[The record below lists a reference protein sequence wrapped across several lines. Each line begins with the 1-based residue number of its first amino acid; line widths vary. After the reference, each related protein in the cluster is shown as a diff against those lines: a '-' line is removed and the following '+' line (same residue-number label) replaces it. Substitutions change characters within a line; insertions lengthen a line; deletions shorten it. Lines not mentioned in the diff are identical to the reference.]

1 MKKSEMYK
9 AAQLAVLKSEE
20 ISAEDKL
27 EILNELLSDES
38 TAIFTEKRKAEE
50 SQ

>member
-9 AAQLAVLKSEE
+9 AAQLAVLKSDD

-27 EILNELLSDES
+27 KILNELLSDES
-38 TAIFTEKRKAEE
+38 VARFSEKREVEE